1 MNNGKRFT
9 IRVPA
14 VCFGIALGAL
24 IILFLIGVA
33 RGVHAQNPATEKV
46 VYNFRPAT
54 GYAPRGMAR
63 DPAGNL
69 YIATDYDGSDESC
82 IRGCGNVLKVSP
94 SGQATELYAF
104 THGSPKNK
112 TGPFPTGLTRDT
124 NGNLYGATGGGG
136 RYGLG
141 SVFKLTPSGVEGILH
156 NFASGTDGAGPS
168 GGPTI
173 DSAGNLYGTTQEGGG
188 SANCLGGGCG
198 TIYRVTPQGSE
209 TVLYG
214 FTAGADGA
222 FPMATPVLDA
232 AGDLYGTAEEG
243 GDFSC
248 PLFPRDGCGTVW
260 KLDTSGNFT
269 VLYSFTGGTDGA
281 APIAGLVMDSSG
293 NLYGTAGYGGDL
305 TCGALD
311 GCGVVFRIDSSGNFT
326 VLHTFTG
333 GSNDGQEPQATL
345 LRDSAGNL
353 YGTTLTGGDQS
364 CADNEGEPGCG
375 VVFKLDASGNETILH
390 AFTGG
395 TTDGALPSG
404 AALINDGKVNL
415 YGTTLYGGAAN
426 GGVIFEVRTQ

>member
-1 MNNGKRFT
+1 MNSTTRFT
-9 IRVPA
+9 LRTFTM
-14 VCFGIALGAL
+14 CFGIALGAL
-24 IILFLIGVA
+24 MILSLAGA
-33 RGVHAQNPATEKV
+33 VHTVRAQDPPAEKV
-46 VYNFRPAT
+46 AYSFRPVT
-54 GYAPRGMAR
+54 GYYPTGVIG

-69 YIATDYDGSDESC
+69 YVATDYGGSDESC
-82 IRGCGNVLKVSP
+82 IRGCGNILKVSP

-112 TGPFPTGLTRDT
+112 YGPIPTGLTRDAK
-124 NGNLYGATGGGG
+124 GIFYGTTGGGG

-141 SVFKLTPSGVEGILH
+141 SVFKLTPSGDEGTLH
-156 NFASGTDGAGPS
+156 SFGSGTDGAGPS
-168 GGPTI
+168 RGPTI
-173 DSAGNLYGTTQEGGG
+173 DSAGNLYGTTQFGGG

-198 TIYRVTPQGSE
+198 AIYKVTPSGSE
-209 TVLYG
+209 TVLYS

-222 FPMATPVLDA
+222 FPMATPALDA

-281 APIAGLVMDSSG
+281 APIAGLILDSSG

-305 TCGALD
+305 TCGAPD
-311 GCGVVFRIDSSGNFT
+311 GCGVVFMIDSSGNFT

-345 LRDSAGNL
+345 LRDSAANL

-364 CADNEGEPGCG
+364 CADSNGEPGCG
-375 VVFKLDASGNETILH
+375 VVFKLDSSDNETLLH
-390 AFTGG
+390 TFIGG
-395 TTDGALPSG
+395 TTDGALPAG
-404 AALINDGKVNL
+404 GALISDGKGNL
-415 YGTTLYGGAAN
+415 YGTTLYGGVAT
-426 GGVIFEVRTQ
+426 GGVIFEVQAR